1 MPHRRPAALP
11 KLPEHVIT
19 HPGMLASALD
29 HLRGC
34 THIAFDTE
42 FVGEDTYRP
51 DLCLVQVAT
60 AEQLFLLDPLSCGPL
75 DAFWEL
81 LADPSRVVIVHAGR
95 EEMRMC
101 QFGIGRPPAHV
112 FDVQIAA
119 GLVGFSYPIGYAG
132 LVQELLG
139 QRAQKGETLTDWR
152 RRPLTPAQQRYAFD
166 DVRFLIP
173 LWKRLHDRLRK
184 LNREDWAA
192 EEFAA
197 FVRRSVADD
206 PAVERWRKVKGLGGL
221 DRRGLAV
228 ARELYQ
234 WRDAVAARQNRPPR
248 TVLRDDLVAEIAR
261 RGPGKPDELAA
272 LRGVPKGETAAI
284 LEAVRR
290 AKALPPADLPEAAER
305 DNDPPQVALLAS
317 LLGVVLSEWCGRTKI
332 ASNMVATVGDLKDLA
347 RSRQPGGGLPSD
359 SPLLVG
365 WRQRAVLPELEA
377 FLDGKRVLTVDDPAS
392 PHPIRVSPLPA
403 PPHPPSAD
411 AKAEKPGEPRPQAGG
426 R

>member
-1 MPHRRPAALP
+1 MPSRRPAAVA
-11 KLPEHVIT
+11 KLPEHVVT
-19 HPGMLASALD
+19 HPAMLVAALD
-29 HLRGC
+29 HLRAS
-34 THIAFDTE
+34 THLAFDTE

-60 AEQLFLLDPLSCGPL
+60 AEQLYLLDPLSCGPL

-81 LADPSRVVIVHAGR
+81 LTDPNRVVIVHAGR

-112 FDVQIAA
+112 FDVQLAA

-197 FVRRSVADD
+197 FVKRSVTDD
-206 PAVERWRKVKGLGGL
+206 PAVEKWRRVKGLGGL
-221 DRRGLAV
+221 DRRELAI
-228 ARELYQ
+228 AREMYV
-234 WRDAVAARQNRPPR
+234 WRDAAAARLNRPPR
-248 TVLRDDLVAEIAR
+248 TLLRDDLIAEIAR
-261 RGPGKPDELAA
+261 RAPAKPDDLHA
-272 LRGVPKGETAAI
+272 LRGIPKAEANHI

-290 AKALPPADLPEAAER
+290 AKALAPADLPEPAER
-305 DNDPPQVALLAS
+305 ENDPPHVQLLAS
-317 LLGVVLSEWCGRTKI
+317 LLGVVLSEWCGRNRI
-332 ASNMVATVGDLKDLA
+332 ASNLVATMSDLRDLVRA
-347 RSRQPGGGLPSD
+347 RQPGGALPGD
-359 SPLLVG
+359 SSLLTG

-377 FLDGKRVLTVDDPAS
+377 FLDGKRVLAVENPAA
-392 PHPIRVSPLPA
+392 PHPLKVSAVPTG
-403 PPHPPSAD
+403 S
-411 AKAEKPGEPRPQAGG
+411 
-426 R
+426 